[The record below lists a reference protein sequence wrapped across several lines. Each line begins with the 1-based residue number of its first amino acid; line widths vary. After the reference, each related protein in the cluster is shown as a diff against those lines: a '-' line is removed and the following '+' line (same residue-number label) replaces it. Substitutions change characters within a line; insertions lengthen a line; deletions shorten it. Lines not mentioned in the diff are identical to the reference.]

1 MYERIIVSG
10 NIGKAEVLT
19 SVAGNQYVRISVAV
33 NRKVGAEKQTQ
44 TIWYSVLL
52 YGGLAKE
59 PEKVVARYG
68 KGRVVLVEGRPQTAA
83 FIRQDGTAGLENSII
98 ATNFPELMDRPPA

>member
-10 NIGKAEVLT
+10 NIGKSEVLT
-19 SVAGNQYVRISVAV
+19 SAAGNPYVRISVAV
-33 NRKVGAEKQTQ
+33 NRKTANAEKLTV
-44 TIWYSVLL
+44 WYSVLL

-59 PEKVVARYG
+59 PEKVAARYG
-68 KGRVVLVEGRPQTAA
+68 KGRVVLVEGRPQSAA